1 MADYEIKNGIG
12 IIPEGTTNM
21 SSCAFSAKVNDN
33 CQQRKRSKYLR

>member
-33 CQQRKRSKYLR
+33 AL